1 MKKRDRTQHPYD
13 MTHTESPK
21 PFPYH
26 SRRAMTQM
34 ILRMPQ
40 WTRFLTMS
48 ASSRCL
54 N

>member
-1 MKKRDRTQHPYD
+1 MKRAARNPGPND
-13 MTHTESPK
+13 MTHAESAQPN
-21 PFPYH
+21 PIH
-26 SRRAMTQM
+26 SRRAMTKM